1 MRRWKHT
8 KYFDIVLRNTLFI
21 KEAVM
26 QGWTQEEIAEALGVG
41 ISTFKLY
48 LREHPLLPRCTKRGP
63 KTGII
68 IPSWVRPA
76 EDYLF
81 D

>member
-8 KYFDIVLRNTLFI
+8 KYNDIVVWNIPFI
-21 KEAVM
+21 SKAVV

-41 ISTFKLY
+41 TSTFKLY
-48 LREHPLLPRCTKRGP
+48 LKEHPKIPRCTKRGP
-63 KTGII
+63 KTGIF
-68 IPSWVRPA
+68 IPPGEVLA